1 MPRSLDREFQKET
14 KNGKRLLELFPKCG
28 KVESMIFF
36 GQLNRI
42 TVDPGVM
49 SGHPC
54 IRGMRVTVSN
64 VLRLLAAHHDKRRIL
79 EAYPYL
85 EEEDI
90 DACLEYAA
98 MLANESEVEAVA

>member
-1 MPRSLDREFQKET
+1 MTHFAL
-14 KNGKRLLELFPKCG
+14 
-28 KVESMIFF
+28 
-36 GQLNRI
+36 LNRI
-42 TVDPGVM
+42 TVKPGVM

-98 MLANESEVEAVA
+98 MLANESEIEAVA